1 MLFGTLP
8 FYACSHNEDDLT
20 LLQRIYRSKNVSV
33 RNDPDGRS
41 RLNVN
46 IFTGDVIVTD
56 FGDTPPMGNIKTEP
70 LPIMLDRWLERPLA
84 KSIDCMCSAVNCLGP
99 NLLVKEAYYPAID
112 FTTKKSVISN

>member
-8 FYACSHNEDDLT
+8 FYPCSSNKDDLA
-20 LLQRIYRSKNVSV
+20 LLQRIYNSKNVSV

-56 FGDTPPMGNIKTEP
+56 FGDTPPLGNIQSEP
-70 LPIMLDRWLERPLA
+70 LLPMFDRWLDGPLA
-84 KSIDCMCSAVNCLGP
+84 KSINCHCPAVQCLGP
-99 NLLVKEAYYPAID
+99 NLLVKDAYYPDQD
-112 FTTKKSVISN
+112 FQKRKANISL